1 MHFCILVTKSLGGCS
16 IVCATVQR
24 APHKYVNTDKRSWD
38 VRSPSKKSWSPTL
51 KKAPDTSGPK
61 GSNIEAL
68 NYFSTGKTSKATSKS
83 HAPTKQ
89 DSVLKTSSALVARP
103 HIIYTA
109 SIVERKNE
117 ICRLHENIN
126 NSNDAIVY
134 LHKHNKNSKDNCNVW
149 KPTYVVLSK
158 HEEYLNNQLK
168 NCQETTENDKKMYQD
183 HMNQYKEILK
193 QHKAKYSENALA
205 QEYYMK
211 KKEIEEI
218 RNRVLKH
225 SEQFKWK
232 EATLLD
238 ILGTSITILIPI
250 GAYLR
255 QKTQDVLKHAA
266 VFTQK
271 SFELE
276 KEADEVEMKI
286 NYFKQQFERST
297 EDQNHSKIIEG
308 KSKKNLEKRKAFK
321 ERMFEEI
328 GNLHLLNGK
337 HQQYKPLHLPCIP
350 QKLVQSVQTFRLSSQ
365 RTETGEEERDNSM
378 DHSGIASISL
388 SQVDSETQKFNE
400 TAGTNNPKS
409 AKVPS
414 IASLKNQMQFRFL
427 VPQEQTTCKQW
438 FENEATVIGNKDA
451 ECADKRAASKS
462 KDSAYISQNVHTEC
476 FIKSSEDNPEA
487 EGSTEHFLKTPEMP
501 LFIRTSESNGK
512 KAQFPKTP
520 PFELSHNLGC
530 EGPAPK
536 SPAFSFLMP
545 CTQKSP
551 GFNLFD
557 SSVFRAENSSDQ
569 TDESYSAGNVNP
581 ISPHKDIGSL
591 FGKSEN
597 EDAFTFSFPSESSS
611 HEYGDGKD
619 DFSFPFAFGQDQRS
633 SHSSSLKGFHSSSQN
648 TKPFTLF

>member
-1 MHFCILVTKSLGGCS
+1 MFLAWGFPEADLFASTINTKFKQFFSRGELDPQSQEVAFIISWERDLLYTYSPASLL
-16 IVCATVQR
+16 
-24 APHKYVNTDKRSWD
+24 
-38 VRSPSKKSWSPTL
+38 L
-51 KKAPDTSGPK
+51 KV
-61 GSNIEAL
+61 L
-68 NYFSTGKTSKATSKS
+68 NK
-83 HAPTKQ
+83 
-89 DSVLKTSSALVARP
+89 
-103 HIIYTA
+103 
-109 SIVERKNE
+109 
-117 ICRLHENIN
+117 IN
-126 NSNDAIVY
+126 
-134 LHKHNKNSKDNCNVW
+134 W

-232 EATLLD
+232 EANLLD
-238 ILGTSITILIPI
+238 ILVTMAVTCTQLS
-250 GAYLR
+250 AYLR
-255 QKTQDVLKHAA
+255 QKTQDILKHAA

-286 NYFKQQFERST
+286 NYFRQHFERST

-328 GNLHLLNGK
+328 GNLQLLNGK

-388 SQVDSETQKFNE
+388 SQVNSET
-400 TAGTNNPKS
+400 
-409 AKVPS
+409 
-414 IASLKNQMQFRFL
+414 
-427 VPQEQTTCKQW
+427 
-438 FENEATVIGNKDA
+438 
-451 ECADKRAASKS
+451 
-462 KDSAYISQNVHTEC
+462 QNVHTEC
-476 FIKSSEDNPEA
+476 FIKSSEDNPEAA

-520 PFELSHNLGC
+520 PFELNHNLGC

-545 CTQKSP
+545 CAQKSP

-557 SSVFRAENSSDQ
+557 SSVFGAENSSDQ

-619 DFSFPFAFGQDQRS
+619 DFSFPFAFGQDQRT